1 MEALT
6 IEIDKLKLYPNNP
19 RISDIQ
25 PLIDSLKNNGQ
36 YKPIV
41 VQKSTNQIIAGNHI
55 WQAAKQLNWTM
66 IDIVYAD
73 VDDDQAKKIVV
84 ADNRYSDLG
93 SYDTQKLLDLLSEI
107 DIQGSGYSS
116 EDVDDLLAELDE
128 SMPEIATDEEKH
140 YEGIATK
147 PTLAERAQRYAERTI
162 RLLMAEYPNHEY
174 VWLQD
179 KLTGLRDKYSVESN
193 AEAILKVIEEVTG
206 EKAPTS

>member
-19 RISDIQ
+19 RVSNIE
-25 PLIDSLKNNGQ
+25 PLVESLRTNGQ

-41 VQKSTNQIIAGNHI
+41 VQKSSNFIIAGNHI

-73 VDDDQAKKIVV
+73 VDDEQAKKIVL

-93 SYDTQKLLDLLSEI
+93 SYDTQRLLDILSEI
-107 DIQGSGYSS
+107 DIQGSGYTS
-116 EDVDDLLAELDE
+116 EDVDDLLADLDE
-128 SMPEIATDEEKH
+128 SMPETTTDEEKH

-147 PTLAERAQRYAERTI
+147 PTLEDRANRYAERTI

-174 VWLQD
+174 VWLQE
-179 KLTGLRDKYSVESN
+179 KLTDLRNKYSVESN
-193 AEAILKVIEEVTG
+193 AEAILKTIEEVTG
-206 EKAPTS
+206 DKAPTS